1 MYERKIYPD
10 LLSHLA
16 EKEVSVITGMRRV
29 GKTTAL
35 RYLLDQTPHDNK
47 LYLDLERIEDRAIFT
62 QNNFSEIQTDLEIKG
77 IDFSQPAVIA
87 LDEVQLVPDAVSFI
101 KYYHDHFSVKFI
113 ISGSSSYYL
122 RNRITESLAGRKQIF
137 DMYPL
142 DFQEFLTFKEIDSSP
157 LQAFRL
163 KPYRQSLYAQYTAH
177 YEEFIQYGG
186 FPDVVLAGTADKKV
200 RLLKDVL
207 NSYIELDVKLL
218 SDYTAIDDLY
228 RLVSLL
234 ASRIGSRLDY
244 TKLASLIGISRH
256 KVKDYLH
263 LLERTYFLHLIK
275 PYSANTDRAIAVQP
289 KMYLADTGLISQLA
303 QVSSGALFENA
314 IALQLMRL
322 GSLSYFQLKTGQE
335 IDFIL
340 DRQAAIEVKETPT
353 PSDSSVL
360 VARATSLGL
369 QETQLIGRY
378 PPRSEFMDFI
388 WGGMVG

>member
-1 MYERKIYPD
+1 MYERKIFPE
-10 LLSHLA
+10 LLRHLA

-62 QNNFSEIQTDLEIKG
+62 QKNFSEIQTDLEIKG

-87 LDEVQLVPDAVSFI
+87 LDEVQLVPEAVSFI
-101 KYYHDHFSVKFI
+101 KYYHDHFPVKFI

-137 DMYPL
+137 EIYPL
-142 DFQEFLTFKEIDSSP
+142 DFQEFLTFKEIDSRA
-157 LQAFRL
+157 LQAQRL
-163 KPYRQSLYAQYTAH
+163 KPYRQVLYAQYTAA

-186 FPDVVLAGTADKKV
+186 FPDVVLAGTPEKKV

-218 SDYTAIDDLY
+218 SDYSAIDDLY

-244 TKLASLIGISRH
+244 TKLGSLIGISRH
-256 KVKDYLH
+256 KVKDYMH
-263 LLERTYFLHLIK
+263 LLERTYFLHLVS
-275 PYSANTDRAIAVQP
+275 PYAANTDRAIAVQP
-289 KMYLADTGLISQLA
+289 KMYLADTGLVNQLA

-322 GSLSYFQLKTGQE
+322 GPLTYFQLKTGQE

-340 DRQAAIEVKETPT
+340 DRRIATEVKETPT
-353 PSDSSVL
+353 RSDANTL
-360 VARATSLGL
+360 QARAATLGL
-369 QETQLIGRY
+369 EETWLIGRY
-378 PPRSEFMDFI
+378 PPRSDFADFV
-388 WGGMVG
+388 WGGSVT

>member
-1 MYERKIYPD
+1 MYDRKIFPE
-10 LLSHLA
+10 LLRHLA

-62 QNNFSEIQTDLEIKG
+62 QTNFSEIQTDLEIKG

-87 LDEVQLVPDAVSFI
+87 LDEVQLVPEAVSFI
-101 KYYHDHFSVKFI
+101 KYYHDHFPVKFI

-137 DMYPL
+137 EIYPL
-142 DFQEFLTFKEIDSSP
+142 DFQEFLTFKEIDSRA
-157 LQAFRL
+157 LQAHRL
-163 KPYRQSLYAQYTAH
+163 KPYRQALYAQYTAA

-186 FPDVVLAGTADKKV
+186 FPDVVLAGSDEKKV

-218 SDYTAIDDLY
+218 SDYSAIDDLY

-244 TKLASLIGISRH
+244 TKLGSLIGISRH
-256 KVKDYLH
+256 KVKDYMH
-263 LLERTYFLHLIK
+263 LLERTYFLHLAS
-275 PYSANTDRAIAVQP
+275 PYAANTDRAIAVQP
-289 KMYLADTGLISQLA
+289 KMYLADTGLANQLA

-322 GSLSYFQLKTGQE
+322 GPLTYFQLKTGQE

-340 DRQAAIEVKETPT
+340 DRRIATEVKETPT
-353 PSDSSVL
+353 RSDANTL
-360 VARATSLGL
+360 QARAATLGL
-369 QETQLIGRY
+369 EETWLIGRY
-378 PPRSEFMDFI
+378 PPRSDFADFV
-388 WGGMVG
+388 WGGSVI